1 MVSLCKLINVFYVVP
16 KIFLV
21 LMVTLMLQAKI
32 NLYISN
38 TRLKTPKL
46 WNGVGNFCSVYIQYI
61 HLENIVSEAYC
72 NRDNRDLLKYI
83 RVVHRGVNQCYI
95 VLYHGGF

>member
-1 MVSLCKLINVFYVVP
+1 MLFQRY
-16 KIFLV
+16 FLV

-46 WNGVGNFCSVYIQYI
+46 WNGVGNFCSVYIQYT

-83 RVVHRGVNQCYI
+83 RVVHRVVNQCYI
-95 VLYHGGF
+95 VLYHGCF